1 MKAEMIGYRT
11 IFISYYIWHG
21 YCLILLYD
29 FHPNKNTCCTGH
41 IRAQMSSHSSFVVE
55 QISICKGFSVEMLLQ
70 NVADTVMSQVT
81 KIQTTLYDLV
91 ATLNAEFSPDEDN
104 VVIATVVHL
113 LNTHRV
119 TCTGAL
125 REYRLVC
132 NDRAR
137 SVQTPPKGYGCFSQF
152 ESYDAHCERPGH
164 KAIP

>member
-1 MKAEMIGYRT
+1 
-11 IFISYYIWHG
+11 
-21 YCLILLYD
+21 
-29 FHPNKNTCCTGH
+29 
-41 IRAQMSSHSSFVVE
+41 MSSHTSFVVE
-55 QISICKGFSVEMLLQ
+55 KTSICKGFSVETLLQ

-125 REYRLVC
+125 RGYRLVC
-132 NDRAR
+132 NDRVRPA
-137 SVQTPPKGYGCFSQF
+137 QTPPKGYGCFSQF
-152 ESYDAHCERPGH
+152 ESYDAHCERPSH

>member
-1 MKAEMIGYRT
+1 
-11 IFISYYIWHG
+11 
-21 YCLILLYD
+21 
-29 FHPNKNTCCTGH
+29 
-41 IRAQMSSHSSFVVE
+41 MSSHSSFVVE

-125 REYRLVC
+125 RGYRLVC

-137 SVQTPPKGYGCFSQF
+137 PVQTPPKGYGCFSQF